1 MKHLIYA
8 VVAASAVGLSA
19 SAYASCG
26 AAHTASA
33 DHKIVVAE
41 QQVHGTPATQ
51 GTEQQQNGAPA
62 GQNK

>member
-33 DHKIVVAE
+33 DHSIVVAE
-41 QQVHGTPATQ
+41 QQVQGTPATPSSEHQ
-51 GTEQQQNGAPA
+51 GASAIA
-62 GQNK
+62 GQKN